1 MGTCGSS
8 KNSNSQSVTSKNEM
22 KRTGT
27 EFTGK

>member
-8 KNSNSQSVTSKNEM
+8 KNTNSNNTNKHEI